1 VDVTARSNTTLTDST
16 GHSEFR
22 RFLEE
27 DWTRW
32 ITEYPEI
39 ATTIGTPGHNDRWT
53 DDSEVGIAARR
64 DHLATSHVRLRTFD
78 RASLSARDQLDFD
91 LYHSLLSNA
100 EAGVRL
106 GYDPLPFDFGEPHD
120 LRMPMNQMEGIH
132 VTAAD
137 LLDMAPRERVSD
149 YDDRLARLRSLPETI
164 RQQQSLMEAGRTAG
178 FTPCRVAV
186 AGLPDQVRNL
196 LRDQPD
202 ESALLAPFLE
212 LPPRF
217 DPSERSRIL
226 QEARRAYSDLVAPAL
241 KELHEYLV
249 SRYLPACREKVG
261 VSALP
266 GGSETYAYLV
276 RRMTTTNLTPQEI
289 HEIGLREVRRLRV
302 EMDAVMVR
310 SGFQG
315 SFSEFKEFLRKD
327 PRFYMS
333 RAEEL
338 LDGYRVIAKKTDPQL
353 GRLFGRLPRLPYG
366 VLPVPKFRETSS
378 PAAYYMSGAPAT
390 GRAGYFYA
398 NTYQVGIRPRW
409 EMEGLALHEA
419 VPGHHLQI
427 AIAQELDHLPEYRRW
442 TGPTAFIEGWGLYA
456 ESLGEELGF
465 YKDPYSKFGQLMFDV
480 WRSTRLVVDT
490 GMHAMGWTRDRAI
503 EFFREN
509 TAMSDVGIA
518 VEVDRY
524 IVWPG
529 QALAYKL
536 GQLKFRELRTLG
548 EARLG
553 ERFDVR
559 AFHDLLLDEGALP
572 LHLVERRA
580 KDWIDARAAA

>member
-1 VDVTARSNTTLTDST
+1 
-16 GHSEFR
+16 
-22 RFLEE
+22 
-27 DWTRW
+27 
-32 ITEYPEI
+32 
-39 ATTIGTPGHNDRWT
+39 
-53 DDSEVGIAARR
+53 
-64 DHLATSHVRLRTFD
+64 
-78 RASLSARDQLDFD
+78 
-91 LYHSLLSNA
+91 
-100 EAGVRL
+100 
-106 GYDPLPFDFGEPHD
+106 
-120 LRMPMNQMEGIH
+120 
-132 VTAAD
+132 
-137 LLDMAPRERVSD
+137 
-149 YDDRLARLRSLPETI
+149 
-164 RQQQSLMEAGRTAG
+164 
-178 FTPCRVAV
+178 
-186 AGLPDQVRNL
+186 
-196 LRDQPD
+196 
-202 ESALLAPFLE
+202 
-212 LPPRF
+212 
-217 DPSERSRIL
+217 
-226 QEARRAYSDLVAPAL
+226 
-241 KELHEYLV
+241 
-249 SRYLPACREKVG
+249 
-261 VSALP
+261 
-266 GGSETYAYLV
+266 
-276 RRMTTTNLTPQEI
+276 MTTTNLTPQEI